1 MILIVV
7 VAAMLIFFMFSN
19 KKKQKARAEQMK
31 NDLVPGASVMTSSG
45 IYGTVVS
52 VDEADNKVTIESGP
66 GTILVFHKQ
75 AIGQVQAAQ
84 ADPAPAEPASD
95 EPAVDE
101 EPAESA
107 ADSESPRI
115 TDAELDAMN
124 AAKRESPEQDSDSQQ
139 GKDSADKDKD

>member
-95 EPAVDE
+95 EPA
-101 EPAESA
+101 ESA